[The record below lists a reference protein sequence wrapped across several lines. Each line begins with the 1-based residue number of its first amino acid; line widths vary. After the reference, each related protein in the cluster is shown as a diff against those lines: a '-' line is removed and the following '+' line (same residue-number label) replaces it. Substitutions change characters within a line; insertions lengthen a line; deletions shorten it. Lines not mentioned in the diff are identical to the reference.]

1 MEQNTR
7 MAESRPLGP
16 LEKYSVC
23 RSQLHIYR
31 NVCVTASYL
40 TNNDEEL
47 IPALFRA
54 LGIVVEEHPILSAT
68 LVDAEKK
75 PRFVRLDSVDL
86 ERIVTFL
93 DYADKVPVPGD
104 ASLDVI
110 LERQHNVSFK
120 YDEPT
125 SVLWRLAVLYSL
137 KDRSEFTVCL
147 CFHHSIMDT
156 KSALVFHHHLEAA
169 LYSPSTNGCT
179 TIVESSKKPLLP
191 PMEAVFQPKLSCG
204 VLRNLQNP
212 DQPPEAAW
220 SGAVQTTPVH
230 TRFSSLVL
238 SPALI
243 AGLKRQCDLHSVS
256 LTALL
261 MSITANAFFQVL
273 PSEYTFLWGD
283 CAVSLRPFL
292 SSSITERS
300 LGCYVGSFSE
310 RFERFNVSI
319 WDDSKRTK
327 STIDNL
333 RKTNGKD
340 MPVTFLQEV
349 SDMCDMR
356 EWLSEKMGKRR
367 WAAWELSNVGTL
379 AQAGAPER
387 AKCQIKTLLFSQ
399 SASACSGAIKISVAT
414 GRDQRM
420 TLGFS
425 WQEDVVEKPIV
436 AELIQEMNRLVIQTA
451 NKC

>member
-1 MEQNTR
+1 MDKPTKI
-7 MAESRPLGP
+7 APTTYSRCYAIGYNISSRDCLLKFKNLPAGI
-16 LEKYSVC
+16 K
-23 RSQLHIYR
+23 SQLHIYR

-54 LGIVVEEHPILSAT
+54 LAIVVEEHPILSAT
-68 LVDAEKK
+68 LVDADKN

-137 KDRSEFTVCL
+137 KDRSEFT
-147 CFHHSIMDT
+147 
-156 KSALVFHHHLEAA
+156 
-169 LYSPSTNGCT
+169 
-179 TIVESSKKPLLP
+179 
-191 PMEAVFQPKLSCG
+191 
-204 VLRNLQNP
+204 
-212 DQPPEAAW
+212 PPEAAW

-261 MSITANAFFQVL
+261 MSITANALFHVL

>member
-1 MEQNTR
+1 

-54 LGIVVEEHPILSAT
+54 LAVVVEEHPILSAT
-68 LVDAEKK
+68 LVDAEKN

-137 KDRSEFTVCL
+137 KERSEFTVCL

-156 KSALVFHHHLEAA
+156 KSAL
-169 LYSPSTNGCT
+169 
-179 TIVESSKKPLLP
+179 
-191 PMEAVFQPKLSCG
+191 
-204 VLRNLQNP
+204 
-212 DQPPEAAW
+212 PPEAAW

-256 LTALL
+256 LTALF
-261 MSITANAFFQVL
+261 MSITANALFQVL

-292 SSSITERS
+292 SPSITERS

-327 STIDNL
+327 STIDNV

-340 MPVTFLQEV
+340 MPVTFLREV

-379 AQAGAPER
+379 AQPGAPER

-420 TLGFS
+420 ALGFS

-451 NKC
+451 NRC